1 MTSCCPPPV
10 GTSIAGA
17 RHRPANYKV
26 STFQNFTWVTDAHYA
41 TIPKGVSADKQAAVL
56 NLLAFILSP
65 QQQAKAYDKGFFYP
79 GPAIKGVT
87 LAMAPA
93 RASG

>member
-1 MTSCCPPPV
+1 LGHQSAAL
-10 GTSIAGA
+10 GTV
-17 RHRPANYKV
+17 PANYKV

-65 QQQAKAYDKGFFYP
+65 QQQAKAYDKGFFYRARP
-79 GPAIKGVT
+79 SRASRWPW
-87 LAMAPA
+87 PRR